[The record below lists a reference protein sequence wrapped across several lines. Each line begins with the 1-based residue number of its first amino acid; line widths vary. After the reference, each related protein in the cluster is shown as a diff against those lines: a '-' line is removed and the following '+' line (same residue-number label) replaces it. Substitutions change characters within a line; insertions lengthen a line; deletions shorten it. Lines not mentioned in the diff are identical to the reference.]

1 MGRAYGSRF
10 GLGFPIRAE
19 THPDATDVAGPEK
32 SSDPYRLMTDS
43 ACAPLRTS
51 APIAQRER
59 DRDRFAELLECMAD
73 LLVETR
79 RQHEEI
85 SQNPG
90 NGDPLVTEA
99 IARLAEMER
108 SLEAAGIEA
117 AGVHQLLQHLHLI

>member
-1 MGRAYGSRF
+1 
-10 GLGFPIRAE
+10 
-19 THPDATDVAGPEK
+19 
-32 SSDPYRLMTDS
+32 
-43 ACAPLRTS
+43 
-51 APIAQRER
+51 
-59 DRDRFAELLECMAD
+59 MAD
-73 LLVETR
+73 LLVGTR

-90 NGDPLVTEA
+90 NGDRRVTDA